1 MPHFGMNCSEA
12 ERAIMAAAARRD
24 AKTPQLEF
32 VDDSAAKQSE
42 ASPANRALAE
52 RHLGGIYRRLEA
64 SRASG

>member
-32 VDDSAAKQSE
+32 VDDSAAKQNE
-42 ASPANRALAE
+42 ATASLRALAE
-52 RHLGGIYRRLEA
+52 RHLGEIYRRLEA
-64 SRASG
+64 ASG